1 MGGGRIKSKTT
12 STPDTPEHHQ
22 EVRHEGESG
31 GSDVENKNQED
42 EKDSLKKEVKDLST
56 KLNQL
61 FGVVERLTRKT
72 SVPDIF
78 QEEVG
83 ASSVVDNVSGDSN
96 SSESVVPV
104 YSDDHLALCTGEAL
118 ILNTTLSFVT
128 FLTSGIRR
136 LNGS

>member
-1 MGGGRIKSKTT
+1 M
-12 STPDTPEHHQ
+12 
-22 EVRHEGESG
+22 
-31 GSDVENKNQED
+31 
-42 EKDSLKKEVKDLST
+42 ST

-104 YSDDHLALCTGEAL
+104 YSDDHLALYTGETVINL
-118 ILNTTLSFVT
+118 EHDPQFRHR
-128 FLTSGIRR
+128 LTELETGF
-136 LNGS
+136 